1 MENEA
6 EHVKEDLRKLARD
19 EAQAK
24 RTPPTKEEV
33 HSWIKRDISAASY
46 FLGMLL
52 QNPDLIKTLS
62 DQLYDRIMSEQ
73 QGALIDHIEKRK
85 EAKNGG

>member
-1 MENEA
+1 MKNGQ
-6 EHVKEDLRKLARD
+6 KEDSTTEKVSGLGSRGS
-19 EAQAK
+19 
-24 RTPPTKEEV
+24 TPPTKEEV
-33 HSWIKRDISAASY
+33 HTWIKRDITAASY